1 MGAASV
7 AAGFLCWWGRQHSP
21 ERELMPVPSL
31 QPPQP
36 DRTFGRT
43 TLIVAVVMVASLVV
57 VGIIGVRVL
66 DRDRHAMLDRFA
78 QDRLLVLQEAARS
91 LSTDTNE
98 ISEDL
103 DLAATL
109 LDDAESRHVAD
120 RELHAIATIKR
131 EYLVVEARD
140 LDADTTRVV
149 AHDAPAEINS
159 KVDRDLKRALDE
171 AAAAPGTLYVSAAI
185 DGAPSFYRV
194 FSRQHPE
201 RRHAVAIVVD
211 TSVLL
216 TRLKLVRNRASSVLV
231 LGTNGEA
238 GPISD
243 SRLASL
249 VTSDTDLQELVARTS
264 KGDVGSVAIT
274 GDRAEAIGL
283 PRTTAV
289 AVAVP
294 LRIDRGPPWTL
305 LVATST
311 IALEEQERTLVRRV
325 IVLGFLVLT
334 LLLAAAAYVTHNARR
349 AATLRERL
357 RHVDRLAHLTEKAE
371 KIVDHIPSG
380 VLALSEDGRITSAN
394 HWFQERNVSEVVGR
408 QLDAAFDKASDEQ
421 LVTLTEL
428 VREAATTRLPRSLY
442 RARLGLLGHEAL
454 FSVHAI
460 PLERGIADVSM
471 LLVFDDLTEQR
482 RIEERLLHSEKLVT
496 AGQLAAGIAHEV
508 GTPLNI
514 ARGRAELLKSRLAQ
528 GSGDAENHQIIIDQ
542 IDRVTRLIQQLLDFV
557 RPSTTSIQEI
567 DLEATMRA
575 VAELLAPEAAKRKVS
590 MHVHATEDLPPL
602 PGDPDRVQQV
612 LMNLVMNGIDA
623 CDHGGRVE
631 LRASISA
638 GMHLIEV
645 VDNGH
650 GIAPELQAQVFDPFF
665 TTKKRGQ
672 GTGLG
677 LWVVAQLVR
686 SNAGELEL
694 ESGPGAGT
702 TVRIKWP
709 PT

>member
-1 MGAASV
+1 
-7 AAGFLCWWGRQHSP
+7 
-21 ERELMPVPSL
+21 MPIPVSHL
-31 QPPQP
+31 PQP

-57 VGIIGVRVL
+57 VGVIGARVM
-66 DRDRHAMLDRFA
+66 DRDRRVMLDRFA
-78 QDRLLVLQEAARS
+78 QQRLQLLQEAARS
-91 LSTDTNE
+91 LSADANE

-109 LDDAESRHVAD
+109 LDDAESGHVAD

-131 EYLVVEARD
+131 EYMLVEARD
-140 LDADTTRVV
+140 LDAETTRVI
-149 AHDAPAEINS
+149 ALDAPQGITA
-159 KVDRDLKRALDE
+159 KVEADLRTALDA
-171 AAAAPGTLYVSAAI
+171 AAAAPGTLYISTAI
-185 DGAPSFYRV
+185 DGAPSWYRV

-216 TRLKLVRNRASSVLV
+216 SRLKLVRNRATAMLV
-231 LGTNGEA
+231 LGTHREA
-238 GPISD
+238 SPVSD
-243 SRLASL
+243 SSLASL
-249 VTSDTDLQELVARTS
+249 STSDPDLQKLVARTAA
-264 KGDVGSVAIT
+264 GDVGSAVI
-274 GDRAEAIGL
+274 DEVRAAALGL

-294 LRIDRGPPWTL
+294 LRIDRGTPWIL
-305 LVATST
+305 LVAAST
-311 IALEEQERTLVRRV
+311 IELGDQERTLVRRV
-325 IVLGFLVLT
+325 IVLGCLVLT
-334 LLLAAAAYVTHNARR
+334 LLLAAGAYVTHNARR
-349 AATLRERL
+349 AATVRERL

-394 HWFQERNVSEVVGR
+394 RWFLERNVAEVVGR
-408 QLDAAFDKASDEQ
+408 QLDAVFNHATDDHVA
-421 LVTLTEL
+421 TLKEL
-428 VREAATTRLPRSLY
+428 VREATATRRPRSLY
-442 RARLGLLGHEAL
+442 RARLGLPGHEAV

-460 PLERGIADVSM
+460 PLERGIADVSL

-514 ARGRAELLKSRLAQ
+514 ARGRAELMKARLPR
-528 GSGDAENHQIIIDQ
+528 GSDDDANHQIIIDQ

-557 RPSTTSIQEI
+557 RPAATSIQEL
-567 DLEATMRA
+567 DLGVTMRA
-575 VAELLAPEAAKRKVS
+575 VAELLAPEAATRKVTV
-590 MHVHATEDLPPL
+590 HVRTTAALPPL
-602 PGDPDRVQQV
+602 PGDPDRMQQI

-623 CDHGGRVE
+623 CPEGGRVE
-631 LRASISA
+631 LKASASA
-638 GMHLIEV
+638 DCHLIEV

-650 GIAPELQAQVFDPFF
+650 GISHQLQPQVFDPFF

-677 LWVVAQLVR
+677 LWVVAQLVHA
-686 SNAGELEL
+686 SGGELEL
-694 ESGPGAGT
+694 DSTPGVGT

-709 PT
+709 TS